1 MKFLLA
7 SMTIFAAL
15 AITALEAGK
24 QSPVEELTD
33 ETFGNYLNV
42 SQVAM
47 VDFFA
52 PW

>member
-15 AITALEAGK
+15 AITLEAGK

-33 ETFGNYLNV
+33 ETFENYLNV

>member
-7 SMTIFAAL
+7 SMTLFAAL
-15 AITALEAGK
+15 ATTLEAGE

-33 ETFGNYLNV
+33 DTFENYLTV
-42 SQVAM
+42 SKVAI

>member
-15 AITALEAGK
+15 ATTLEGE
-24 QSPVEELTD
+24 QSPVKELTD
-33 ETFGNYLNV
+33 DTFDNYLTV
-42 SQVAM
+42 SQLAM

>member
-15 AITALEAGK
+15 AITLETGE

-33 ETFGNYLNV
+33 DTFENYLTV